1 MAQETSG
8 TRDRE
13 QTKER
18 LIEAAIGILRE
29 KGFESLGVNA
39 VAERAGV
46 SKVLIYRY
54 FGDYDGLL
62 RVVAGR
68 VTPLDS
74 SFAERMLQVTEGDP
88 SPANIIRTVVHG
100 LHRVVAEN
108 QLLQQV
114 LIWELSA
121 ENELTAAMARQRE
134 ETGVAQTEALRSFLR
149 ARGVAED
156 LDVDALI
163 ALVTAGVFYLTLRSR
178 QVETFNGVDLRSEA
192 GWDRIASAL
201 TPLVSKKS

>member
-68 VTPLDS
+68 VTPLDP

-108 QLLQQV
+108 ELLQQV
-114 LIWELSA
+114 LIWELSSD
-121 ENELTAAMARQRE
+121 NELTAAMARQRE

-149 ARGVAED
+149 NRGVAEE
-156 LDVDALI
+156 LDVDALV

-201 TPLVSKKS
+201 TPLVS

>member
-18 LIEAAIGILRE
+18 LIEAAIDILRE
-29 KGFESLGVNA
+29 NGFESLGVNA

-54 FGDYDGLL
+54 FGDYNGLL

-68 VTPLDS
+68 VTPLDP

-134 ETGVAQTEALRSFLR
+134 ETGVAQTKALRSFLR
-149 ARGVAED
+149 SQGVAED
-156 LDVDALI
+156 LDVDALV

-192 GWDRIASAL
+192 GWERIASAL
-201 TPLVSKKS
+201 IPLVS